1 MPLYVAPPP
10 PSSKSKQTL
19 TQTTIK
25 GSVRFVLPDCR
36 RGRGSPSRNKR
47 LLMCICDDQGC
58 RSVSGPSPCLR
69 CRKRRPV
76 ALAKTDSVGFPLV
89 SPSPFPAGKGD
100 APAVKWGDGVF
111 WLVGLSS
118 AKRPARGVTRRLLP
132 KQTRKPRV
140 PQSFAGET
148 WERRRWWRRM
158 GKGAA
163 VFVGSALVSEL
174 CNGVTEDGR
183 ASEPNIPQMWEP
195 GAV

>member
-58 RSVSGPSPCLR
+58 RSVSGPSPCLNKSVAE
-69 CRKRRPV
+69 KRGRS
-76 ALAKTDSVGFPLV
+76 LSQRQISVGFPLV

-100 APAVKWGDGVF
+100 TPAVKWGDGVF

-118 AKRPARGVTRRLLP
+118 AKRPARVVTRRLLRQN
-132 KQTRKPRV
+132 KR
-140 PQSFAGET
+140 
-148 WERRRWWRRM
+148 
-158 GKGAA
+158 
-163 VFVGSALVSEL
+163 GSRASLKVSRARPES
-174 CNGVTEDGR
+174 GGDDEDG
-183 ASEPNIPQMWEP
+183 W
-195 GAV
+195 